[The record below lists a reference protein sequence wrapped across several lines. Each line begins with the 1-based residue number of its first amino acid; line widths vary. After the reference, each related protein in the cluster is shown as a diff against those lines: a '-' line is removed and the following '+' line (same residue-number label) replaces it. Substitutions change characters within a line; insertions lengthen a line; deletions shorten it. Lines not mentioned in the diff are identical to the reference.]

1 MFFDDDLM
9 KIIVEETNRYRLQNN
24 KGRSQK
30 TANWYPT
37 TKEEMYIFLATTM
50 LMGINPKAKI
60 KEYWSTDLL
69 ILTPIFSKMFTC
81 NRYLSLLN
89 YLHFSD
95 NTVES
100 SSRLRKLKTIIEN
113 LKQKFSNIINPF
125 QNLCIDESLMLW
137 KGRLAFRQYIPLKDI
152 VLV

>member
-9 KIIVEETNRYRLQNN
+9 KIIVEETNRYRLQNG
-24 KGRSQK
+24 KGPSRK

-60 KEYWSTDLL
+60 KDYWSTDLL
-69 ILTPIFSKMFTC
+69 VLTPIFSKMFTR
-81 NRYLSLLN
+81 NKYLSLLK

-113 LKQKFSNIINPF
+113 LKQKFKHH
-125 QNLCIDESLMLW
+125 ESFPEPMY
-137 KGRLAFRQYIPLKDI
+137 R
-152 VLV
+152 